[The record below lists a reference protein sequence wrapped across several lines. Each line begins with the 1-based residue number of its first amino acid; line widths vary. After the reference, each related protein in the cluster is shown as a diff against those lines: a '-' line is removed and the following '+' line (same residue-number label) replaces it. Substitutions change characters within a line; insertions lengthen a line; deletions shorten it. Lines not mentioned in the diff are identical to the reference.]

1 MKRSQTEKKP
11 RLSRKAFLAL
21 IIIFLFLTFFT
32 TATLADSN
40 TIIVDTGV
48 LNVRLGP
55 GMAYDVMEQVE
66 QGQEYQVL
74 EEQNEWYKIRV
85 DHDRIG
91 WVASWLVDNPDPGL
105 NDGAKYGVVNAPE
118 LNVRQ
123 SNSLDA
129 EVIGRVPQGTE
140 LEIVY
145 QNGEW
150 TQVVYMGTLAWAHS
164 DYLDIQEG
172 ALNPEMQPQEPQAV
186 GPTVPISES
195 VIVLDAGHGGVDP
208 GAVAS
213 DDLYEKNLTLETTL
227 RVSNRLQDFGA
238 TVILTRSDDSSVSL
252 NDRAYLSNA
261 YSADAFISLH
271 YDSTEIPN
279 LRSGTATYFYGAEDQ
294 LLAESIN
301 NQLSNMNLLPNSG
314 AHFGDYLVIRD
325 NYQPSVLLELGF
337 LNNDN
342 DLEVVTT
349 EAYQSAVT
357 EAIVQGLVDYFGQ

>member
-1 MKRSQTEKKP
+1 MKRSQAEKKP
-11 RLSRKAFLAL
+11 KLSRKAFLAL
-21 IIIFLFLTFFT
+21 ITIFLFLTFFT

-40 TIIVDTGV
+40 TISVDTSV

-74 EEQNEWYKIRV
+74 EEQNGWYKIRL

-91 WVASWLVDNPDPGL
+91 WVASWLVDSPDPVL
-105 NDGAKYGVVNAPE
+105 NEGAQYGVVNSSE

-129 EVIGRVPQGTE
+129 EVIGRVSQGTE

-150 TQVVYMGTLAWAHS
+150 TQVVYMGTLSWVHS

-172 ALNPEMQPQEPQAV
+172 VPQPQEPQAS

-195 VIVLDAGHGGVDP
+195 IIVLDAGHGGRDP
-208 GAVAS
+208 GAVTS
-213 DDLYEKNLTLETTL
+213 GDLYEKNLTLETAL
-227 RVSNRLQDFGA
+227 RVSQRLQDFGA
-238 TVILTRSDDSSVSL
+238 TVILTRSDDSNVSL
-252 NDRAYLSNA
+252 NDRAYLSNV
-261 YSADAFISLH
+261 YEADAFISLH

-279 LRSGTATYFYGAEDQ
+279 SRSGTATYFYGAEDQ
-294 LLAESIN
+294 LLAQSIN
-301 NQLSNMNLLPNSG
+301 NQLASMSFLPNSG
-314 AHFGDYLVIRD
+314 VRFGDYLVIRE

-337 LNNDN
+337 LNNGN

-357 EAIVQGLVDYFGQ
+357 EAIVQGLVNYFGR